1 MVINVH
7 HRLLISEKC
16 NESAKY
22 FSMLICCLNERNFK
36 TRHFISKGHYFM
48 MVLHWWHGAVMAMV
62 LVFYLLPVHVLFLYI
77 STFVILQ
84 QLDMHKVD
92 NHVGLSIRATLIV
105 WTTVTYGWQA
115 LVGSVLLTGLALPI
129 NAVIE

>member
-1 MVINVH
+1 
-7 HRLLISEKC
+7 
-16 NESAKY
+16 
-22 FSMLICCLNERNFK
+22 
-36 TRHFISKGHYFM
+36 M

-62 LVFYLLPVHVLFLYI
+62 LGFYLLQVHVLFLYI